1 MASAIST
8 PTQVKRERVSRA
20 TVVTWI
26 RRIVFYVLLIVA
38 WQVFTYTGIIPTY
51 NLPGPGD
58 VVGSLVNLLQSGQLL
73 PAIAATMSRLA
84 VGYAISLAIGVV
96 LGLLIGCFRIV
107 EDTVGSLVL
116 GLQALPSVCWLPLG
130 ILWFGLSDQAII
142 FIVIMGAVF
151 SITLGVTEGIKN
163 TPPVYLKAARNLGA
177 RGLALA
183 RQVILPAAMPAI
195 FSGLKQGW
203 TFAWRSLMAGEL
215 IYFTQSLGNLLQ
227 QGRDNLDPAQVMAVM
242 VVIIAISVV
251 IENLIFGPLER
262 RIRERRG
269 LGMNRA

>member
-1 MASAIST
+1 MARAISDA
-8 PTQVKRERVSRA
+8 PVKRERIGHPA
-20 TVVTWI
+20 LTTWI
-26 RRIVFYVLLIVA
+26 RRIVFYALLLIA
-38 WQVFTYTGIIPTY
+38 WQLFANTGIIPTY
-51 NLPGPGD
+51 NLPGPAD
-58 VVGSLVNLLQSGQLL
+58 VVASLGNLFQSGQLL
-73 PAIAATMSRLA
+73 PAIGATMMRLA
-84 VGYAISLAIGVV
+84 IGYAISLAIGLV

-107 EDTVGSLVL
+107 EETVGSLVL

-142 FIVIMGAVF
+142 FVVAMGAIF
-151 SITLGVTEGIKN
+151 SITLGVNEGIKN

-183 RQVILPAAMPAI
+183 AQVILPAALPAI

-215 IYFTQSLGNLLQ
+215 IYFTRSLGNLLQ

-242 VVIIAISVV
+242 VVIIAISVI
-251 IENLIFGPLER
+251 IENVVFGPIER
-262 RIRERRG
+262 RMRERRG
-269 LGMNRA
+269 LGSQRS

>member
-1 MASAIST
+1 MAKAISA
-8 PTQVKRERVSRA
+8 PAKRERVSRPA
-20 TVVTWI
+20 LTTWT
-26 RRIVFYVLLIVA
+26 RRIAFYALLLVA
-38 WQVFTYTGIIPTY
+38 WQLFANTGIIPTY
-51 NLPGPGD
+51 NLPAPTD
-58 VVGSLVNLLQSGQLL
+58 VVGSMVNLFQSGQLV
-73 PAIAATMSRLA
+73 PAIGATMGRL
-84 VGYAISLAIGVV
+84 VIGYAISLVIGVV
-96 LGLLIGCFRIV
+96 LGLLIGCFRAV

-142 FIVIMGAVF
+142 FVVTMGAIF
-151 SITLGVTEGIKN
+151 SITLGVNEGIKN

-177 RGLALA
+177 RGLALSV
-183 RQVILPAAMPAI
+183 QVILPAALPAI

-215 IYFTQSLGNLLQ
+215 IYFTVSLGNLLQ

-251 IENLIFGPLER
+251 IENLIFSPIER
-262 RIRERRG
+262 RMRERRG
-269 LGMNRA
+269 LGLQRA